1 MSDITTSQRLRDSI
15 RTGEILTIIYSAG
28 SHSGELRQ
36 IVPIQMIEGDEKVR
50 ARCLIDGITKNFSID
65 KISIVDEDGVIT
77 HSAKFEPAKNYNDI
91 KQLHDDLIILLA
103 GKALHINHTDKS
115 LSIHKVWKTGTPQK
129 GCIISI
135 SFYEFTG
142 GGIYFDEHGG
152 VTETEGKLSARPW
165 YIDGGKHSNS
175 FKYFDKAAHYF
186 LEILPKVII
195 I

>member
-103 GKALHINHTDKS
+103 GKALHINNTDES
-115 LSIHKVWKTGTPQK
+115 LSIHKVWKNGTPQK
-129 GCIISI
+129 GVLLAIEYFATSV
-135 SFYEFTG
+135 EGGFTDDG
-142 GGIYFDEHGG
+142 DWDYNIEK
-152 VTETEGKLSARPW
+152 TRERPW
-165 YIDGGKHSNS
+165 SVWGGKYSNS
-175 FKYFDKAAHYF
+175 FKYYDKAAHYF

-195 I
+195 